1 MTDYHFTGAH
11 PRILT
16 GLSQGVNALIFPVDR
31 DTPPYGSTIEA
42 HPGDALQT
50 DEPYEHPEL
59 TEVESDDDEDE
70 DASDAHGLSL
80 EDEAWAQANPKPKPP
95 HTTTPAPADPTEN

>member
-16 GLSQGVNALIFPVDR
+16 GLSQGVNALILPADR
-31 DTPPYGSTIEA
+31 DAPPYGSTLEA
-42 HPGDALQT
+42 WPGDAVST

-59 TEVESDDDEDE
+59 AEVVPEPQPTDDDGSPIP
-70 DASDAHGLSL
+70 A
-80 EDEAWAQANPKPKPP
+80 PKPP
-95 HTTTPAPADPTEN
+95 KPGKTPATTPDTTDN